1 MCVINCING
10 GNMKNNRKI
19 LSLAI
24 AVALTSMANAQETLE
39 KTTLTSES
47 TPTES
52 AVITVINADKID
64 AELITDIYD
73 TVRYI
78 PGVTVNTTGNRFGD
92 NGFNIR
98 GLEGDAVAITVD
110 GLSQGESLDPITFSR
125 YGMYSSTR
133 NSVEIESVK
142 TIEILKG
149 ANSVIAGSGALGG
162 AVMYTTKDP
171 DDYLSASGDVFGGS
185 VKVGYDGRN
194 EETLLSVGLAGRVG
208 EVEALV
214 ILTKRD
220 GSETKAH
227 NNGTNVEGPERGQA
241 NPYDSD
247 KLNVLGKLNYAFG
260 DNHELGLVFE
270 NFDNESQGTPL
281 SRQSTSYYDF
291 YTFDE
296 SNRERVGITYQWQ
309 GQGFLFDSVDAAIN
323 SQEIFT
329 RGSTFFSFSSRG
341 SKYLRNEDRNYTQ
354 NLVSFDVDFSKDLL
368 ISDVTHSIVYGLSI
382 EEADVDNEL
391 QDIRY
396 NGLTTDSG
404 LRDGY
409 PIVDPSWVPKTQS
422 DMLTF
427 YVTDTI
433 QVSDQ
438 LSLQGGLRYDKKD
451 YQPEVDDTFVDQTG
465 ESVSDSE
472 FSALTWSANLRYEFL
487 PQHSISGGISTGF
500 KAPTTQ
506 QLYLNTNATSE
517 YEDSVRVQD
526 PNTGNVSYVGNG
538 LKETD
543 LNTVSNPNLDAEEG
557 INYEIEYQYQ
567 GESGYVNIALFQSDY
582 DNFIIN
588 LTQSRAFDVPI
599 TQASYNGRSPQCAA
613 AVVDDSCWS
622 VEQVTED
629 EWGVP
634 TNAGEVSISGFEIE
648 AGLKL
653 SEGLLA
659 TFSHSYNQGEY
670 NNSVDGSVDTSAEG
684 SFEKGD
690 ELESISPDTTVLG
703 LDYLGTNANWGAS
716 VKASFFDAKDPED
729 SFSAAFYTDSATVI
743 DLTAFYQ
750 ISENL
755 VVRAGI
761 TNLSDEEYSLWQSVR
776 LVREGNGGFFGGVSG
791 DGIKRYSE
799 PGREASLSVNYTF

>member
-1 MCVINCING
+1 MRT
-10 GNMKNNRKI
+10 NRKI

-39 KTTLTSES
+39 KTTVTSES

-78 PGVTVNTTGNRFGD
+78 PGVTVNSTGNRFGD

-133 NSVEIESVK
+133 NAVEIESVK

-162 AVMYTTKDP
+162 AVMYTTKDA
-171 DDYLSASGDVFGGS
+171 DDYLSVSGDDFGGS
-185 VKVGYDGRN
+185 VKAGYDGRN
-194 EETLLSVGLAGRVG
+194 EETLLNVGLAGRIG
-208 EVEALV
+208 QVEGLV

-227 NNGTNVEGPERGQA
+227 NNGDNIEGPERGQA

-260 DNHELGLVFE
+260 DNHVLGLVFE

-281 SRQSTSYYDF
+281 SRQSASYYDF

-296 SNRERVGITYQWQ
+296 SNRERIGITYQWQ
-309 GQGFLFDSVDAAIN
+309 GQSLIFDSIDAAIN
-323 SQEIFT
+323 SQEIYT
-329 RGSTFFSFSSRG
+329 RGSTFFSFSSGG
-341 SKYLRNEDRNYTQ
+341 STYLRNEDRNYTQ
-354 NLVSFDVDFSKDLL
+354 DLISFDVDFSKDLL
-368 ISDVTHSIVYGLSI
+368 LSDVKHSIVYGLAI
-382 EEADVDNEL
+382 EQADVENEL
-391 QDIRY
+391 RDIRY
-396 NGLTTDSG
+396 NGLTTASG
-404 LRDGY
+404 LRDDY

-422 DMLTF
+422 DILTF
-427 YVTDTI
+427 YATDTV

-438 LSLQGGLRYDKKD
+438 LTFQGGLRYDKKS
-451 YQPEVDDTFVDQTG
+451 YSPEVNDTFVDQSG
-465 ESVSDSE
+465 ESVSDAE
-472 FSALTWSANLRYEFL
+472 FTAMTWSANLRYEFL
-487 PQHSISGGISTGF
+487 PQHSVTGGISTGF

-506 QLYLNTNATSE
+506 QLYLNTNGTSE
-517 YEDSVRVQD
+517 FEDNDRVED
-526 PNTGNVSYVGNG
+526 AATGNVSYVGNG
-538 LKETD
+538 LKETN
-543 LNTVSNPNLDAEEG
+543 LNTITNPNLDAEEG
-557 INYEIEYQYQ
+557 INYELEYQYQ
-567 GESGYVNIALFQSDY
+567 GESGYVNVALFQSDY

-588 LTQSRAFDVPI
+588 LTQSRVFDMPI
-599 TQASYNGRSPQCAA
+599 TQGSLNWWLPQCAA
-613 AVVDDSCWS
+613 AVIDDSCWT
-622 VEQVTED
+622 VEQITKD
-629 EWGVP
+629 EWGMP
-634 TNAGEVSISGFEIE
+634 TNVGEVTISGYEIE

-659 TFSHSYNQGEY
+659 TFSHSHNQGEY

-703 LDYLGTNANWGAS
+703 IDYLAANANWGAS
-716 VKASFFDAKDPED
+716 IKASFFDAKDPQD
-729 SFSAAFYTDSATVI
+729 SFSAAFYTDSAAVV

-750 ISENL
+750 ASESL
-755 VVRAGI
+755 VLRAGV

-791 DGIKRYSE
+791 DGIKRFSE
-799 PGREASLSVNYTF
+799 PGREVSLSVNYTF

>member
-1 MCVINCING
+1 MRT
-10 GNMKNNRKI
+10 NRKI

-24 AVALTSMANAQETLE
+24 AVVLTSTANAQETLE
-39 KTTLTSES
+39 KTTVTSES

-133 NSVEIESVK
+133 NAIEIESVK

-171 DDYLSASGDVFGGS
+171 SDYLSVSGDGFGGS
-185 VKVGYDGRN
+185 VKAGYDGRD

-208 EVEALV
+208 QVEGLI

-227 NNGTNVEGPERGQA
+227 NNGANLEGPERGQA
-241 NPYDSD
+241 NAYDSD

-270 NFDNESQGTPL
+270 NFDNESKGTPL
-281 SRQSTSYYDF
+281 SRQSASYYDF

-296 SNRERVGITYQWQ
+296 SNRERVGITYQWR
-309 GQGFLFDSVDAAIN
+309 GQSPLFDSIDAAIN

-329 RGSTFFSFSSRG
+329 RGSTFFSFASRG
-341 SKYLRNEDRNYTQ
+341 SAYLRNEDRNYTQ
-354 NLVSFDVDFSKDLL
+354 DLISFDVDFSKDVML
-368 ISDVTHSIVYGLSI
+368 SDVTHSLVYGLAV
-382 EEADVDNEL
+382 EQADVDNEL
-391 QDIRY
+391 RDIRY

-409 PIVDPSWVPKTQS
+409 PIVDPSWVPKTKS
-422 DMLTF
+422 DILTF
-427 YVTDTI
+427 YVTDTV

-438 LSLQGGLRYDKKD
+438 LMFQGGLRYDKKD

-517 YEDSVRVQD
+517 YEDSDRVED
-526 PNTGNVSYVGNG
+526 PTTGNVSYVGNG
-538 LKETD
+538 LKETN
-543 LNTVSNPNLDAEEG
+543 LNTVANPNLDAEEG

-567 GESGYVNIALFQSDY
+567 GESGYVNVALFQSDY

-599 TQASYNGRSPQCAA
+599 TQASFNRRSPQCAA
-613 AVVDDSCWS
+613 AVVDDSCWA
-622 VEQVTED
+622 VEQITED

-690 ELESISPDTTVLG
+690 KLESISPDTTVFG
-703 LDYLGTNANWGAS
+703 LDYLGANANWGAS
-716 VKASFFDAKDPED
+716 VKASFFEAKDPED

-799 PGREASLSVNYTF
+799 PGREASLSINYTF

>member
-1 MCVINCING
+1 
-10 GNMKNNRKI
+10 MKTNRKI

-39 KTTLTSES
+39 KTTITSES

-52 AVITVINADKID
+52 AVITVINANKID

-133 NSVEIESVK
+133 NAVEIESVK

-171 DDYLSASGDVFGGS
+171 DDYLSVSGDDFGGS
-185 VKVGYDGRN
+185 VKAGYDGRN

-208 EVEALV
+208 QVEGLF

-227 NNGTNVEGPERGQA
+227 SNGENIEGPERGQA

-247 KLNVLGKLNYAFG
+247 KLNVLGKLNYEFG

-281 SRQSTSYYDF
+281 SRQSASYYDF

-296 SNRERVGITYQWQ
+296 SNRERIGITYQWQ
-309 GQGFLFDSVDAAIN
+309 GQSLIFDSIDAAIN
-323 SQEIFT
+323 SQEIYT
-329 RGSTFFSFSSRG
+329 RGSTFFSFSSGG
-341 SKYLRNEDRNYTQ
+341 STYLRNEDRNYTQ
-354 NLVSFDVDFSKDLL
+354 DLISFDVDFSKDLL
-368 ISDVTHSIVYGLSI
+368 LSDVTHSIVYGLAI
-382 EEADVDNEL
+382 EQADVENEL
-391 QDIRY
+391 RDIRY
-396 NGLTTDSG
+396 NGLTTASG

-422 DMLTF
+422 DILTF
-427 YVTDTI
+427 YVTDT
-433 QVSDQ
+433 VEMSER
-438 LSLQGGLRYDKKD
+438 LTFQGGLRYDNKS
-451 YQPEVDDTFVDQTG
+451 YSPEVDETFVDQSG

-472 FSALTWSANLRYEFL
+472 FTAMTWSANLRYEFL
-487 PQHSISGGISTGF
+487 PQHSITGGISTGF

-506 QLYLNTNATSE
+506 QLYLNTNGTSE
-517 YEDSVRVQD
+517 FEDNDRVED
-526 PNTGNVSYVGNG
+526 AATGNVSYVGNG
-538 LKETD
+538 LKETN
-543 LNTVSNPNLDAEEG
+543 LNTITNPNLDAEEG
-557 INYEIEYQYQ
+557 INYELEYQYQ
-567 GESGYVNIALFQSDY
+567 GESGYVNVALFQSDY

-588 LTQSRAFDVPI
+588 LTQSRAFDEPI
-599 TQASYNGRSPQCAA
+599 TQGSLNWWLPQCSA
-613 AVVDDSCWS
+613 AVIDDSCWT
-622 VEQVTED
+622 VEQITED

-634 TNAGEVSISGFEIE
+634 TNVGKVTISGYEIE

-653 SEGLLA
+653 SRGLLA
-659 TFSHSYNQGEY
+659 TISHSHNQGEY
-670 NNSVDGSVDTSAEG
+670 SNSVDGSVDTSAEG
-684 SFEKGD
+684 SFVKGD
-690 ELESISPDTTVLG
+690 KLESISPDTTVLG
-703 LDYLGTNANWGAS
+703 LDYLGTDASWGAS
-716 VKASFFDAKDPED
+716 VRASFYDGKDPQD

-750 ISENL
+750 VSENL
-755 VVRAGI
+755 VVRGGI

-776 LVREGNGGFFGGVSG
+776 LVREGNGGFFGGVSE
-791 DGIKRYSE
+791 DGIKRFSE
-799 PGREASLSVNYTF
+799 PGREVSLSVNYTF

>member
-1 MCVINCING
+1 
-10 GNMKNNRKI
+10 MKTNRKT

-39 KTTLTSES
+39 KTTITSES
-47 TPTES
+47 SPTES
-52 AVITVINADKID
+52 AVITVINTDKID

-133 NSVEIESVK
+133 NAIEIESVK

-171 DDYLSASGDVFGGS
+171 SDYLSASGDDFGGS
-185 VKVGYDGRN
+185 VKAGYDGRN

-208 EVEALV
+208 QVEGLV
-214 ILTKRD
+214 VLTKRD

-227 NNGTNVEGPERGQA
+227 RNGENVEGPERGQA

-247 KLNVLGKLNYAFG
+247 KINVLGKLNFAFA
-260 DNHELGLVFE
+260 DSHELGLVFE
-270 NFDNESQGTPL
+270 NSDNESKGTPI

-296 SNRERVGITYQWQ
+296 SNRKRVGITYKWQ
-309 GQGFLFDSVDAAIN
+309 GQSVLFDSVDAAIN

-329 RGSTFFSFSSRG
+329 RGSTFFSFTSRG
-341 SKYLRNEDRNYTQ
+341 SSYLRNEDRNYTQ
-354 NLVSFDVDFSKDLL
+354 NLLSFDVDFSKNLL
-368 ISDVTHSIVYGLSI
+368 LSDVTHSIAYGLAI
-382 EEADVDNEL
+382 EQADVDNEL

-396 NGLTTDSG
+396 NALTTNSG
-404 LRDGY
+404 LLDGY
-409 PIVDPSWVPKTQS
+409 PIVDPSWVPKTES
-422 DMLTF
+422 DILTF
-427 YVTDTI
+427 YVTDTVD
-433 QVSDQ
+433 VSDQ
-438 LSLQGGLRYDKKD
+438 LTFQGGLRYDKKS
-451 YQPEVDDTFVDQTG
+451 YSPEVDDTFVDQSG
-465 ESVSDSE
+465 QSVSDSE
-472 FSALTWSANLRYEFL
+472 FNAMTWSANLRYEFL

-500 KAPTTQ
+500 KAPSTQ

-517 YEDSVRVQD
+517 YEDSVRVED

-538 LKETD
+538 LKETN
-543 LNTVSNPNLDAEEG
+543 LNTVTNPNLDAEEG
-557 INYEIEYQYQ
+557 INYELEYQYQ
-567 GESGYVNIALFQSDY
+567 GESGYVNVALFQSDY

-588 LTQSRAFDVPI
+588 LTQSRAFDVSL
-599 TQASYNGRSPQCAA
+599 TQASFNQRSPQCAA
-613 AVVDDSCWS
+613 AVVDDSCWT
-622 VEQVTED
+622 VEQITKD

-634 TNAGEVSISGFEIE
+634 TNTGQVTISGYEIE

-659 TFSHSYNQGEY
+659 TFTHSHNQGEY
-670 NNSVDGSVDTSAEG
+670 SNSVDGSVDTSAEG

-690 ELESISPDTTVLG
+690 ELESISPDTTILG
-703 LDYLGTNANWGAS
+703 LDYLGANANWGAS
-716 VKASFFDAKDPED
+716 IKASFYDAKDPQD
-729 SFSAAFYTDSATVI
+729 SFSAAFYTDSATVV
-743 DLTAFYQ
+743 DLTGFYQ
-750 ISENL
+750 ASESL
-755 VVRAGI
+755 VVRAGV
-761 TNLSDEEYSLWQSVR
+761 TNLSDEEYSLWQSIR

-799 PGREASLSVNYTF
+799 PGREVSLSVNYTF